1 MRNEPKST
9 IINKATKES
18 IVPKKTIV
26 AIIVYNR
33 FENLKLWLECWDKC
47 DKENTDLV
55 VIHNDDRIKLD
66 DAYSSICKKHGVE
79 YVNRKNKGMDIGALK
94 DLCTGKLFDIPYDN
108 LIWITDD
115 TIPMSKDFVKSF
127 TSLLSDKVGLSC
139 MEISK
144 LNSPLHVRTTGF
156 CISKQVAEKLT
167 FPDQIVTKE
176 DCYQFEHRGGKAT
189 LMKQVEAMGLKCV
202 MVSDLNKSPL
212 WDTGN
217 RAHLK
222 RMAEHK
228 KVFAD
233 KKGDKVVFMCP
244 VYHNYPQ
251 IISSLIA
258 QTHQNWE
265 LYLIHDGPGKM
276 ELPNDPRVHFECTK
290 ERVGNYG
297 HQLRSDYIKKLKDK
311 GDYLII
317 SNVDNYYMP
326 EFLTRAINTIEKN
339 DKLVAVYP
347 AQIVHNYTG
356 WQVMNC
362 RLARGYIDSGQVMV
376 KMEVANDIG
385 WNSLDHSA
393 DWFYFLDIAKKH
405 GAQSFGVFQG
415 CHFVHN

>member
-1 MRNEPKST
+1 MT
-9 IINKATKES
+9 
-18 IVPKKTIV
+18 KKTIV
-26 AIIVYNR
+26 SIIVYNR

-47 DKENTDLV
+47 DQTNAELV
-55 VIHNDDRIKLD
+55 VIHNTDRPPLINDYLD
-66 DAYSSICKKHGVE
+66 LCNKHNVK
-79 YVNRKNKGMDIGALK
+79 YTNRQNTGYDIGAFK
-94 DLCTGKLFDIPYDN
+94 DVCQGLIKLEYDN
-108 LIWITDD
+108 LLWITDD
-115 TIPMSKDFVKSF
+115 TIPMSKDFVSQF
-127 TSLLSDKVGLSC
+127 TGPLSDKSIGLTC

-156 CISKQVAEKLT
+156 CITKEVAEKLT
-167 FPDQIVTKE
+167 FADNITTKE

-189 LMKQVEAMGLKCV
+189 LMKQVEAMKLKCV
-202 MVSDLNKSPL
+202 MLGKLETSPL

-217 RAHLK
+217 RANLK
-222 RMAEHK
+222 RMDEHK
-228 KVFAD
+228 NTFAD

-251 IISSLIA
+251 IVSSLIA

-276 ELPNDPRVHFECTK
+276 DLPKDPRIHFECTK

-326 EFLTRAINTIEKN
+326 EFLSRSINTIEKN
-339 DKLVAVYP
+339 NKLVAVYC

-376 KMEVANDIG
+376 KMDVANEVG
-385 WNSLDHSA
+385 WNSLHHSA
-393 DWFYFLDIAKKH
+393 DWFYFQDIAKKY
-405 GAQSFGVFQG
+405 GTQSFGVFPG
-415 CHFVHN
+415 CHFIHN